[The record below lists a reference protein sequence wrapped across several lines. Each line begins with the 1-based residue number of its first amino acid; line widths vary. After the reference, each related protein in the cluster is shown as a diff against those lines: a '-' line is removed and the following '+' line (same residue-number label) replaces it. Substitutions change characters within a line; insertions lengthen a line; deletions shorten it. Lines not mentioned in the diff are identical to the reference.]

1 MKKIVEI
8 KVSLDN
14 KEAIKYLDKVMHQ
27 TIEGMRDEE
36 DEENLETLGKIAGSL
51 HMAIDALEQE
61 PKISRAAFVV
71 LDHFLE
77 DQKTFNVFS
86 HGKHH
91 HITTEQIK
99 KELDILYD
107 YYYGGEDD

>member
-8 KVSLDN
+8 KVSLD
-14 KEAIKYLDKVMHQ
+14 KPEAIKYVNMIMHQ
-27 TIEGMRDEE
+27 TIEQMRDA
-36 DEENLETLGKIAGSL
+36 DPENLETLGKIAGSL
-51 HMAIDALEQE
+51 HMAIDALKQE
-61 PKISRAAFVV
+61 PRISRAAFVV

-99 KELDILYD
+99 KELDILYN